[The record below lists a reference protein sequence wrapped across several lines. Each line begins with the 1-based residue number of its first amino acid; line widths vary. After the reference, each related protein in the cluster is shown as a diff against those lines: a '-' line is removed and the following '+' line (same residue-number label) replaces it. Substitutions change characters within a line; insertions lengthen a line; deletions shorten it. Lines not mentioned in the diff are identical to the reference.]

1 MADWQIGDNLYADP
15 TGKYYS
21 LANGAKTFSQSPYET
36 AQDKINQMYDAQKQ
50 SQLNQL
56 KQQREKALTGFN
68 QQKKDLAPQ
77 YASQRNQADVVN
89 AQNVTRLRELMAAN
103 GINMSGEN
111 ITAQANMNSSRQ
123 SAFND
128 INNNEQQAY
137 GAIDRQI
144 ADVNDP
150 SKDQSIIDSIETERS
165 SKLAD
170 EWTRSQQQTYQQMVD
185 YRNYQE
191 QLKAAELQRQQFEW
205 QKQMEQQQLALSRQK
220 AAASQ
225 RAASQKA
232 VKPKTKD
239 QSYRDGMS
247 YWADKVDEVRKEG
260 AYRVAQGLRND
271 PAQMRA
277 IQEQGY
283 DFESVIDALY
293 NVASNGQFKNQS
305 AYTKYVN
312 DLNKAKITEKKQS
325 LVDKYR

>member
-21 LANGAKTFSQSPYET
+21 LTNGAKTYSQSPYET

-56 KQQREKALTGFN
+56 KTQREKAISGFT

-150 SKDQSIIDSIETERS
+150 SKDQSIIDSIESERS
-165 SKLAD
+165 GKLAD

-185 YRNYQE
+185 WRNYQME
-191 QLKAAELQRQQFEW
+191 KQQFELEQKMRELEYQRALAAQAAAKSGGSSGGGRSRKSSSKSASTQAVASPNLDKAYKEYLAQKALENKYNPAPFTPT
-205 QKQMEQQQLALSRQK
+205 QKQAR
-220 AAASQ
+220 
-225 RAASQKA
+225 
-232 VKPKTKD
+232 P
-239 QSYRDGMS
+239 
-247 YWADKVDEVRKEG
+247 
-260 AYRVAQGLRND
+260 
-271 PAQMRA
+271 
-277 IQEQGY
+277 I
-283 DFESVIDALY
+283 F
-293 NVASNGQFKNQS
+293 
-305 AYTKYVN
+305 
-312 DLNKAKITEKKQS
+312 
-325 LVDKYR
+325 